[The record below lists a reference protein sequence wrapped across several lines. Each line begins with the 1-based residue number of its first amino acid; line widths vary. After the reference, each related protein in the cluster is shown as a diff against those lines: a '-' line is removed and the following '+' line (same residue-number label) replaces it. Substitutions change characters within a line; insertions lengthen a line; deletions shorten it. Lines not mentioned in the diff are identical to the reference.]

1 MARQRRC
8 SSSFTLSSSMP
19 STVSIF
25 HGHAELTSDNEEESQ
40 LWTDAQTYDEQI
52 HEAWKNIAEKGI
64 FAWSDP
70 YHKSSKVRRPK
81 AGKQKSV
88 EPKTEAA
95 TPGTPATDAPPPV
108 IKLHVSRPDAS
119 ASPAASTSASAE
131 PLLPSKRERARQPAP
146 ASASPVRVSRSQAK
160 AEAEK
165 YAPPRPANAVHLSP
179 GDESVVAATDA
190 KLPRWSGPVQELPG
204 DPAPGGV
211 LGSGWWGEG
220 AADYERS
227 VGGQANWKKR
237 IATVA
242 NAIATYKDPK

>member
-1 MARQRRC
+1 M
-8 SSSFTLSSSMP
+8 L
-19 STVSIF
+19 STVSSINP
-25 HGHAELTSDNEEESQ
+25 GAKLTPDNEEESQ
-40 LWTDAQTYDEQI
+40 LWTDAQTYDEQV
-52 HEAWKNIAEKGI
+52 HEAWKAIAEKGI

-88 EPKTEAA
+88 EPKTEAGTA
-95 TPGTPATDAPPPV
+95 PATPATEAPPPV

-131 PLLPSKRERARQPAP
+131 PLLPAKRERTRQPAP

-165 YAPPRPANAVHLSP
+165 YAPPRPPNAIHLSP
-179 GDESVVAATDA
+179 SDESAVAATDA

-237 IATVA
+237 IASVA
-242 NAIATYKDPK
+242 NAIATYKDPR